1 MYRAQMEL
9 SLFGKPLANLC
20 EEMNTRCHTASHP
33 DLKIL
38 TTDTIR
44 YMGVCQAPSPV
55 NLHCFR
61 PTVSVQEKC
70 NAWFLTLS
78 HPQHIV
84 QVSNYSRTL
93 LDSQLILEVPE
104 LHEFPLS
111 VSAINITMIRCSDAV
126 KPEERLLS
134 LPHFVKAWV
143 DNVAYRAYIYASR
156 EELYEP
162 LGIDDCDNF
171 KAKEYKTL
179 DVLKSDLQI
188 LCLKKQR
195 AQIEVNMFREAIER
209 TSEFGF
215 TDGGTT
221 SGISTTYESRPPANG
236 YWNHSFTDS
245 CSTLSTSSDASELS

>member
-1 MYRAQMEL
+1 MEERMHGAQMEL
-9 SLFGKPLANLC
+9 SLFGKALANLC
-20 EEMNTRCHTASHP
+20 EEMNARCHAASHP

-61 PTVSVQEKC
+61 PTVAVQEKC

-78 HPQHIV
+78 HPQLIV
-84 QVSNYSRTL
+84 QVSNCSGTL
-93 LDSQLILEVPE
+93 LDFQLTLEVPE

-111 VSAINITMIRCSDAV
+111 
-126 KPEERLLS
+126 PEERLLS

-143 DNVAYRAYIYASR
+143 DNVAYRAYMYASR

-179 DVLKSDLQI
+179 DVLKFDLLI
-188 LCLKKQR
+188 LYLKKQR
-195 AQIEVNMFREAIER
+195 AQAGVVMFCEAIER

-236 YWNHSFTDS
+236 YRNDSFTGS
-245 CSTLSTSSDASELS
+245 CSTLSASSDASELS